1 MEELEVFFWEEFK
14 NGESAIE
21 SEHRRREKVNLWL
34 LILPSGSSSFSLFK
48 VANNLREVKRSRDQY
63 LSAIH
68 FFIHDWNREVNV
80 ILKKCGMC
88 FQIGIISYS
97 QSQRFN
103 QWVLKHLFPIIS
115 TFKIIIITIIII
127 LIIIYNPDVDEC
139 QSDALN
145 ECEPNALCTNT
156 EGSYICRCLRGFEG
170 DGRQCIGKLRPSS
183 AFTFLMSHVHI
194 INNYSTSARWLWD
207 GW

>member
-21 SEHRRREKVNLWL
+21 SEDRRREKVNLWL

-48 VANNLREVKRSRDQY
+48 VANNLREVKRTRDQY

-68 FFIHDWNREVNV
+68 FFIHDWDREVNV

-103 QWVLKHLFPIIS
+103 Q
-115 TFKIIIITIIII
+115 
-127 LIIIYNPDVDEC
+127 
-139 QSDALN
+139 
-145 ECEPNALCTNT
+145 
-156 EGSYICRCLRGFEG
+156 
-170 DGRQCIGKLRPSS
+170 
-183 AFTFLMSHVHI
+183 
-194 INNYSTSARWLWD
+194 
-207 GW
+207 

>member
-1 MEELEVFFWEEFK
+1 MLEHPQR
-14 NGESAIE
+14 GE
-21 SEHRRREKVNLWL
+21 VNFWL

-48 VANNLREVKRSRDQY
+48 VANNLREVKRARDRY

-68 FFIHDWNREVNV
+68 LFIHHCDREVNIIV
-80 ILKKCGMC
+80 KKCGVC

-97 QSQRFN
+97 QSKRFN
-103 QWVLKHLFPIIS
+103 QWVLKHVFPVIS
-115 TFKIIIITIIII
+115 TIKIIIITIIII

-170 DGRQCIGKLRPSS
+170 DGRQCIGKAVVS
-183 AFTFLMSHVHI
+183 FHFSHVTCASNTLYKLRTCQAI
-194 INNYSTSARWLWD
+194 KA
-207 GW
+207 